1 MPRLSP
7 GNFRPDGWPMPNLLR
22 YRYIVRGLSFPPAM
36 IVPTLLD
43 VARTPANVRCSVGC
57 ACESWK
63 TLPERVT
70 VESTDNGVLGVT
82 TPSSRTAAAVF
93 TLPLDP
99 GSWTSESARLY
110 MFSALAL
117 RVSFGLNPGA
127 LASARIS

>member
-7 GNFRPDGWPMPNLLR
+7 GNFRPDGWPMPNLVR
-22 YRYIVRGLSFPPAM
+22 YRYIVPGPSLSPAR

-70 VESTDNGVLGVT
+70 VESTANGVVGVT
-82 TPSSRTAAAVF
+82 APSCRAAAAVI
-93 TLPLDP
+93 TLPVDP
-99 GSWTSESARLY
+99 GS
-110 MFSALAL
+110 
-117 RVSFGLNPGA
+117 
-127 LASARIS
+127 